1 MVGKSN
7 RWSSVFPIISIV
19 TLPKI
24 LGLRL
29 LLLFV
34 DAILLDLG
42 CKIDYLTKT
51 LGRMGITKLDFD
63 LFKV

>member
-24 LGLRL
+24 LGLR
-29 LLLFV
+29 LFV